1 VTIDE
6 RLQDLA
12 AEVQQGRTPTATVRD
27 LLSWYPASR
36 RGYWINQGIRDALKK
51 AGLQTDPDFESAYID
66 AVVRFV
72 PVGTPEEPAA
82 LPAVG
87 PAEPAPMAPAG
98 AQPVA
103 PGAALP
109 EADPTYRISKLA
121 SANRP
126 PVSVPP
132 DAPLNNVATVMLAN
146 DFSQLPVMSGEREVK
161 GVISWASIG
170 QRFAV
175 GKGGARAQD
184 LMDQHQ
190 EIRADA
196 SLFRAIPI
204 IADHGYVLVRGRDNR
219 IVGIVTASDLNLQ
232 FRQLAEPFLL
242 LGEIENH
249 IRRIID
255 NRFAQADLAAVKDPA
270 DVGREINS
278 VADLTFGEYVRL
290 LEHPDRWAQL
300 GLPIDRATFLEKLEK
315 VRQIRND
322 VMHFDPDGMPESD
335 LEALRDSTRFL
346 QRLQE
351 MGLP

>member
-1 VTIDE
+1 MAIEE
-6 RLQDLA
+6 RLHDLA

-36 RGYWINQGIRDALKK
+36 RGYWINLGIRGALKK

-66 AVVRFV
+66 AVIRFV
-72 PVGTPEEPAA
+72 PAAAPEEGAMPPA
-82 LPAVG
+82 G
-87 PAEPAPMAPAG
+87 PAELAPAAPAVVQPAGPGGPAPD
-98 AQPVA
+98 
-103 PGAALP
+103 
-109 EADPTYRISKLA
+109 ADPTYRISKLA

-126 PVSVPP
+126 PVSVAP
-132 DAPLNNVATVMLAN
+132 DAPLNQVATVMLFN
-146 DFSQLPVMSGEREVK
+146 DFSQLPVMSGERDVK

-170 QRFAV
+170 QRLAL

-184 LMDQHQ
+184 LMDQQQ

-249 IRRIID
+249 LRRIID
-255 NRFAQADLAAVKDPA
+255 DRFTQVDLAAVKDPA
-270 DVGREINS
+270 DTGRDIKS

-290 LEHPDRWAQL
+290 LEHPDRWTQL
-300 GLPIDRATFLEKLEK
+300 GLPTHRATFIEKLEK

-322 VMHFDPDGMPESD
+322 VMHFDPDGIPETD
-335 LEALRDSTRFL
+335 LESLRDSTRFL

-351 MGLP
+351 MGVPR